1 MVMVMFLDMDF
12 IVGVMD
18 MTCFGLDHFITTFTT
33 DYSSHFGIT
42 WDYMGMGII
51 MVEDGQEIGM
61 GMDITTTIVFTEIL
75 M

>member
-1 MVMVMFLDMDF
+1 MVMEMFSDMDF

-42 WDYMGMGII
+42 WDGMDMAII
-51 MVEDGQEIGM
+51 MVDGQEIGM
-61 GMDITTTIVFTEIL
+61 EMDITTTIVFIEIL

>member
-1 MVMVMFLDMDF
+1 MVMEMFSDMDF

-33 DYSSHFGIT
+33 DYSFHFGIT
-42 WDYMGMGII
+42 WDGMDMAII
-51 MVEDGQEIGM
+51 MVDGQEIGM
-61 GMDITTTIVFTEIL
+61 EMDITTTMAFIEIL

>member
-1 MVMVMFLDMDF
+1 MVMEMFSDMDF

-42 WDYMGMGII
+42 WDGTDMAII
-51 MVEDGQEIGM
+51 MVDGQEIGM
-61 GMDITTTIVFTEIL
+61 EMDITTTIVFIEIL